1 VNSSIGENRVNLSNF
16 LNNERVNIYVTWY
29 QLYIFLLGGR
39 DTDII
44 NLIYKK
50 ERDILFKIQ
59 IISGDYFKTSLV

>member
-44 NLIYKK
+44 NLNYKK